1 MSKRHSAAPLA
12 LAVDI
17 GGTKIQAAAIDAQGR
32 IVAEHRLPTPARDG
46 AAAVLNAMREAL
58 HTTVLALDAG
68 TAWLGLGISAAGVI
82 DRTTAQVVDATDT
95 LPGWKGVDF
104 KVAFADF
111 GLPVQALNDVHA
123 ALMGECAWGALA
135 PKGTRASPVQHA
147 AMLAIGTGLGGALL
161 CNGLL
166 YTGANELAGHFG
178 RTRVCWQGQWVPT
191 ETLVSGTGLATLYR
205 ALGGAL
211 PDGAGAREVLAH
223 AETSL
228 AGTALVERALVEWR
242 VQLVQVIA
250 NLHWAYNPEVVL
262 LGGGMM
268 DARAHWYP
276 QVQAQL
282 HVMGLRMRLEFAELG
297 TWAGVC
303 GAAHQVFTAAQ
314 VSVSKGSR

>member
-1 MSKRHSAAPLA
+1 MSHHHSAAPLA

-17 GGTKIQAAAIDAQGR
+17 GGTKIQAAAIDAKGR
-32 IVAEHRLPTPARDG
+32 IVAECRLPTPARDG

-68 TAWLGLGISAAGVI
+68 TPWLGLGISAAGVI
-82 DRTTAQVVDATDT
+82 DRTTAQVADATDA

-104 KVAFADF
+104 RVAFADF

-123 ALMGECAWGALA
+123 ALVGECAWGALA
-135 PKGTRASPVQHA
+135 PEGAGANPVQHA

-161 CNGLL
+161 CNGAL
-166 YTGANELAGHFG
+166 YSGADGLAGHFG
-178 RTRVCWQGQWVPT
+178 RTQVCWQGQWVST

-211 PDGAGAREVLAH
+211 PDGAGAREVLEQTH
-223 AETSL
+223 TSS
-228 AGTALVERALVEWR
+228 AATALAEKALVEWR
-242 VQLVQVIA
+242 FQLAQVIA

-276 QVQAQL
+276 HVQAQL
-282 HVMGLRMRLEFAELG
+282 QAMGLRVRMEFAELG
-297 TWAGVC
+297 TLAGVC

-314 VSVSKGSR
+314 VPVSKGSR